1 MLKAI
6 SQIASV
12 AISWTFVLIGP
23 LLFVVAWLASIALVA
38 LAQFWFVLALPLL
51 LFASLTGGAF
61 ASKTAAK
68 SDQTPAL
75 PQKPLGDE

>member
-1 MLKAI
+1 MLKAA

-12 AISWTFVLIGP
+12 AISWTLILIGP

-51 LFASLTGGAF
+51 LIASLAGGAF
-61 ASKTAAK
+61 AATAATT
-68 SDQTPAL
+68 SDQPPAL